1 LAGRR
6 QAVLTPSV
14 SADGAASTLPP
25 LVETKFA
32 QPRQRSG
39 TVPRARLHRAF
50 EAADGAALTLL
61 AAPTGY
67 GKTTAVRAWC
77 ESEERPVAW
86 VTLDA
91 GDNDPVRLWTYVAS
105 AIDRIRDGLG
115 RPALQRLRLAGVS
128 LESVVDELVNGITS
142 YSAPMVLVLDDLQ
155 AVVDPACM
163 ASIEYAVERMPANAR
178 LLAIT
183 RIDPAI
189 RLARMRGRGGL
200 AELRVA
206 ELAFTVSEA
215 RELLVEREGLAL
227 TDADV
232 AALVEHT
239 EGWPA
244 GLYLAALW
252 LRSLDDP
259 SSGVREFAGHQR
271 QVAEYLGSEVLD
283 ALDSDVRSF
292 LMRSAVLGRFT
303 AELCDAVL
311 GRTDSASMLAELE
324 HSNLFLV
331 PLDGRGTWFRYHALF
346 SELLELQLAGI
357 EPAAELEIHRRA
369 SAWFR
374 ERGLFVESAEHAAAG
389 QDHGRVAELLAE
401 NHLILLRSG
410 LSATLLRWIGNLPEE
425 QLLEYPILPVVAAV
439 AAGLTG
445 RPAVERRRFLAIGE
459 RAKAEHPER
468 LTPYHEA
475 AAEMT
480 RAVWMDGD
488 VAEAIRHGRRAE
500 ALAGKGAGEIY
511 VAAVAG
517 LAGALYFA
525 GEIEEAAEAA
535 QRAVRHSDAERQNLG
550 RVEALSILA
559 LVAAESGRLT
569 AARSHADEA
578 RKVARDSG
586 LLRSW
591 VGGTV
596 SLAQAMVLAGEGKL
610 REAEQEAE
618 YAVQIRRALETSVA
632 HAWALIL
639 LASIRA
645 RRGRLRQAEKTLDVA
660 RDMLAELPDP
670 GRLPAMADEVATF
683 LAQTRAEAD
692 GGPVRDPLS
701 PAELEILRLLAT
713 DLSQREI
720 GMTLYLS
727 LNTVKT
733 HTRSVYRKLRVSS
746 REAANARAAALGLL
760 DASATSNPVG

>member
-1 LAGRR
+1 MG
-6 QAVLTPSV
+6 
-14 SADGAASTLPP
+14 ADTLPP

-32 QPRQRSG
+32 QPRERSG
-39 TVPRARLHRAF
+39 TVQRPRLQRTF

-77 ESEERPVAW
+77 ASGERPVAW

-115 RPALQRLRLAGVS
+115 RLALQRLRIAGVS
-128 LESVVDELVNGITS
+128 LETVVDELVNGIAS
-142 YSAPMVLVLDDLQ
+142 YSAPMVVVLDDLQ

-163 ASIEYAVERMPANAR
+163 ASIEYALERLPANAR
-178 LLAIT
+178 VLAIT

-200 AELRVA
+200 AELRAA
-206 ELAFTVSEA
+206 ELAFTASEA
-215 RELLVEREGLAL
+215 RELLVDREGIAL
-227 TDADV
+227 TDEDV

-252 LRSLDDP
+252 LRGLDDP
-259 SSGVREFAGHQR
+259 GSGVREFTGHQR

-283 ALDSDVRSF
+283 ALDDEFRSF

-311 GRTDSASMLAELE
+311 GRTDSAAMLAELE

-331 PLDGRGTWFRYHALF
+331 PLDGRGAWFRYHALF
-346 SELLELQLAGI
+346 AELLQLELAGV
-357 EPAAELEIHRRA
+357 EPVAELEIHRRA

-374 ERGLFVESAEHAAAG
+374 ERGLVVESAEHAAAG
-389 QDHGRVAELLAE
+389 HDYRSVAELLAE
-401 NHLILLRSG
+401 NHLIMLRSG
-410 LSATLLRWIGNLPEE
+410 LSATLLRWIGKLPEE
-425 QLLEYPILPVVAAV
+425 QLLEFPILPFVAAV
-439 AAGLTG
+439 ATGLTG
-445 RPAVERRRFLAIGE
+445 RPAIERRRFLAIGE
-459 RAKAEHPER
+459 RAKAKHPER
-468 LTPYHEA
+468 FTAYHEA

-480 RAVWMDGD
+480 RAVWIDGD
-488 VAEAIRHGRRAE
+488 VGEAIRHGRRAA
-500 ALAGKGAGEIY
+500 ALAGSGAAAIY
-511 VAAVAG
+511 VSSMAG

-525 GEIEEAAEAA
+525 GEIEDAAEAA
-535 QRAVRHSDAERQNLG
+535 QQAVRHADAERQNLG
-550 RVEALSILA
+550 RIEALSTLA
-559 LVAAESGRLT
+559 LIAAERGHLT
-569 AARSHADEA
+569 AARRHADEA
-578 RKVARDSG
+578 RTIARETG
-586 LLRSW
+586 VRRSW
-591 VGGTV
+591 VGGTAAAAHAV
-596 SLAQAMVLAGEGKL
+596 VLAAEGKL
-610 REAEQEAE
+610 SEAEREAE
-618 YAVQIRRALETSVA
+618 YAVQIRSTPEASVA

-639 LASIRA
+639 LASMRV
-645 RRGRLRQAEKTLDVA
+645 RRGLLTQAEKTLDEA
-660 RDMLAELPDP
+660 RDLLAELADP
-670 GRLPAMADEVATF
+670 GRLPTMADEVAT
-683 LAQTRAEAD
+683 LLEQTRADAD

-713 DLSQREI
+713 DLSQRQI
-720 GMTLYLS
+720 GEKLFLS

-733 HTRSVYRKLRVSS
+733 HARSVYRKLGVSS
-746 REAANARAAALGLL
+746 RQDANARAAALGLL
-760 DASATSNPVG
+760 DTSETSEPSE